1 MIDEATKQR
10 ILDAAK
16 IEEVV
21 GDFVTLRRRGVNL
34 IGLCP
39 FHNEKTPSFT
49 VSPSKNIC
57 KCFGCGKGGT
67 PVNFIMQHEHLSYP
81 DALRYLAKKYNIE
94 IVEKELTAEEMQAR
108 TKRESMMALNEFAGR
123 YFVDQLWRTEEGQ
136 SVGLAYFRERGFSDA
151 ILQKFQLGYSQN
163 QYHAFSDEA
172 IKSGFSA
179 TVLSDVGLA
188 TRSDRGGMV
197 DRFRGRVMFPVHSLS
212 GRIVAFGGRVLVQ
225 TEKSAKYVNSPE
237 SEIYHKSNELY
248 GIYFAKESMV
258 QNDAVYLVEG
268 YTDVLSMHE
277 AGIQNVVASSGTSL
291 TQGQIRMIHRFTSN
305 ITVLY
310 DGDAAGIKASIR
322 GIDLLLEEG
331 MNVKVVLLPDGD
343 DPDSFAKKHNANE
356 LIEYIKE
363 HQVDFIQFKSGLLL
377 EDAGNDPIKK
387 SQLINDIVQSIAVIP
402 DAITRSLYIQE
413 CAIRFSVRESLLG
426 EAVQKLRQQK
436 QVQKPVQEPA
446 PIANATASVIVPI
459 EPEIAQKA
467 GAELPY
473 TYNQEQVI
481 MRYLVNYGKCNLSFY
496 DVESNEHIQ
505 IPLATYVDLMLA
517 EDEMPL
523 QFPLHVQLLQEALQ
537 VEQTDLRTYFLN
549 HTNLSIQNYVFSL
562 VEDKYEH
569 CRNSKDEDPNKLTS
583 QLSQE
588 MPQVIL
594 EFKLRTVKGRLKEV
608 SEAIKQAQVQ
618 QDGAQ
623 LAQLIQQQ
631 VSLVRTQQEIVDNL
645 RESKIQRF

>member
-496 DVESNEHIQ
+496 DAESNEHIQ

>member
-467 GAELPY
+467 GTELPY

-496 DVESNEHIQ
+496 DAESNEHIQ

-631 VSLVRTQQEIVDNL
+631 VALVRTQQEIVDNL

>member
-136 SVGLAYFRERGFSDA
+136 SVGLSYFRERGFSDA

-197 DRFRGRVMFPVHSLS
+197 DRFRGRVIFPVHSLS

-496 DVESNEHIQ
+496 DAESNEHIQ

-608 SEAIKQAQVQ
+608 SEAIKQAQLQ

-631 VSLVRTQQEIVDNL
+631 VALVRTQQEIVDNL

>member
-363 HQVDFIQFKSGLLL
+363 HQVDFIQFKSSLLL

-459 EPEIAQKA
+459 EPEIAQKT
-467 GAELPY
+467 GTELPY

-496 DVESNEHIQ
+496 DAESNEHIQ

-631 VSLVRTQQEIVDNL
+631 VALVRTQQEIVDNL

>member
-496 DVESNEHIQ
+496 DAESNEHIQ

-631 VSLVRTQQEIVDNL
+631 VALVRTQQEIVDNL

>member
-123 YFVDQLWRTEEGQ
+123 YFVDQLWKTEEGQ

-151 ILQKFQLGYSQN
+151 ILQKFQLGYSLN
-163 QYHAFSDEA
+163 QYHAFADEA
-172 IKSGFSA
+172 IKSGFSGA
-179 TVLSDVGLA
+179 VLSDVGLA
-188 TRSDRGGMV
+188 TRSERGGMV

-291 TQGQIRMIHRFTSN
+291 THGQIRMIHRFTSN

-322 GIDLLLEEG
+322 GVDLLLEEG
-331 MNVKVVLLPDGD
+331 MNVKVVLLPDGE

-356 LIEYIKE
+356 LIAYIKE

-387 SQLINDIVQSIAVIP
+387 AQLINDIVQSIAVIP

-413 CAIRFSVRESLLG
+413 CAMRFSVRETLLG

-436 QVQKPVQEPA
+436 QVQKPTQESA
-446 PIANATASVIVPI
+446 PIANATASAIVPI

-481 MRYLVNYGKCNLSFY
+481 MRYLINYGKCNLSFF
-496 DVESNEHIQ
+496 DPEANEHIQ
-505 IPLATYVDLMLA
+505 IPLSTYVDLMLA
-517 EDEMPL
+517 EDDMPL

-537 VEQTDLRTYFLN
+537 VEQTDLRSYFLN
-549 HTNLSIQNYVFSL
+549 HTNLAIQNYVFSL
-562 VEDKYEH
+562 IEDKYEH

-608 SEAIKQAQVQ
+608 SEAIKQAQAQ

-623 LAQLIQQQ
+623 MAHLIQQQ
-631 VSLVRTQQEIVDNL
+631 VALVRMQQDIVDSL

>member
-136 SVGLAYFRERGFSDA
+136 SVGLPYFRERGFSDA

-377 EDAGNDPIKK
+377 ADAGNDPIKK

-496 DVESNEHIQ
+496 DAESNEHIQ

-631 VSLVRTQQEIVDNL
+631 VALVRTQQEIVDNL

>member
-123 YFVDQLWRTEEGQ
+123 YFVDQLWKTEEGQ
-136 SVGLAYFRERGFSDA
+136 SVGLAYFHERGFSDA

-163 QYHAFSDEA
+163 QFHAFSDEA
-172 IKSGFSA
+172 IKSGFSS

-188 TRSDRGGMV
+188 TRSDRGGMI

-225 TEKSAKYVNSPE
+225 SEKSAKYVNSPE

-248 GIYFAKESMV
+248 GIYFAKESIV

-377 EDAGNDPIKK
+377 ADAGNDPIKK
-387 SQLINDIVQSIAVIP
+387 AQLINDIVQSIAVIP
-402 DAITRSLYIQE
+402 DAITRSLYIQD

-436 QVQKPVQEPA
+436 QVQKPPQEPL
-446 PIANATASVIVPI
+446 PIANAAASVIVPI
-459 EPEIAQKA
+459 EPEIAQQT

-481 MRYLVNYGKCNLSFY
+481 MRYLINHGKCELSFY
-496 DVESNEHIQ
+496 VAETNEI
-505 IPLATYVDLMLA
+505 INITLDKYIKAMLA

-523 QFPLHVQLLQEALQ
+523 QYPLHHQLLEEALCT
-537 VEQTDLRTYFLN
+537 EQADLRSYFLN
-549 HTNLSIQNYVFSL
+549 HTNLAIQNYVFSL
-562 VEDKYEH
+562 VEDKYEN
-569 CRNSKDEDPNKLTS
+569 CRTTKDEDVSKLTS

-631 VSLVRTQQEIVDNL
+631 VALVRMQQDIVDSL

>member
-179 TVLSDVGLA
+179 TVLNDVGLA

-496 DVESNEHIQ
+496 DAESNEHIQ

-631 VSLVRTQQEIVDNL
+631 VALVRTQQEIVDNL

>member
-172 IKSGFSA
+172 IKSGFST

-496 DVESNEHIQ
+496 DAESNEHIQ

>member
-377 EDAGNDPIKK
+377 ADAGNDPIKK

-496 DVESNEHIQ
+496 DAESNEHIQ
-505 IPLATYVDLMLA
+505 IPLVTYVDLMLA

-631 VSLVRTQQEIVDNL
+631 VALVRTQQEIVDNL